1 MPQYT
6 CIFLDLDRTLW
17 DFEANSREAFLEM
30 YEIYDLKNIFPD
42 FESFHQTYR
51 RFNHQLWEDYR
62 HGKIAKEALK
72 YARFQMTLE
81 AYGKNDLQLAR
92 QLGED
97 YISISATKTHLFP
110 HSHEV
115 LAYLSASYRL
125 FIITNGFEEVQGKK
139 IRNSGLEE
147 YFEDIITSEQAGVQ
161 KPHGEIFRLAL
172 QKAAVTPEESL
183 MIGDDIEGDIKGA
196 QALGIEQ
203 VYFNPRNKKHQ
214 AHPTYE
220 IQTLRELREIL

>member
-1 MPQYT
+1 MAHYT

-30 YEIYDLKNIFPD
+30 FEKYNLNRIFPD

-62 HGKIAKEALK
+62 QGKIAKEALK
-72 YARFQMTLE
+72 YVRFQMTLE
-81 AYGKNDLQLAR
+81 AFGKKDMQLAR
-92 QLGED
+92 QLGSD
-97 YISISATKTHLFP
+97 YVAISATKTHVFP
-110 HSHEV
+110 YAHEV
-115 LAYLSASYRL
+115 LTYLKARYRL
-125 FIITNGFEEVQGKK
+125 FIITNGFEEVQYKK

-147 YFEDIITSEQAGVQ
+147 YFEGIITSEQAGVQ

-183 MIGDDIEGDIKGA
+183 MVGDDIEGDIKGA
-196 QALGIEQ
+196 QAWGMDQ
-203 VYFNPRNKKHQ
+203 VYFNPGKQRHQ
-214 AHPTYE
+214 AQPTYE
-220 IQTLRELREIL
+220 IQSLQELRDFL